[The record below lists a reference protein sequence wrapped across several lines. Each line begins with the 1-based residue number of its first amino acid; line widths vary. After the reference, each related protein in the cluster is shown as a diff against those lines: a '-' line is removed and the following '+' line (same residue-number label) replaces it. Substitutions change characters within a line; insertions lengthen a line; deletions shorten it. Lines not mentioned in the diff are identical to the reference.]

1 MMIII
6 GYFCYLFSTSAT
18 DAYGTRLA
26 LAGKFLLAAPEDSDA
41 ASLVT

>member
-1 MMIII
+1 MIIII
-6 GYFCYLFSTSAT
+6 GYFWYLFPTSAT

-26 LAGKFLLAAPEDSDA
+26 LAGKCWLAAPEDSDA